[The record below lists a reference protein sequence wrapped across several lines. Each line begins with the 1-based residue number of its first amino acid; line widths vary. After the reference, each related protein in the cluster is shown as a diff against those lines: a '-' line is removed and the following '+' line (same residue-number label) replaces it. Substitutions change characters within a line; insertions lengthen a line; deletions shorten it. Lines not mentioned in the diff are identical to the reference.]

1 MIHYDP
7 ATLTVV
13 MDLTDL
19 EHCGFNHDD
28 YFGELLTSGMSDE
41 TANDAQWPVAIM
53 VNFAG
58 GYVMFDGSD
67 PEGDRLIARKRAS
80 EMFAALLLRA
90 GVKVLP

>member
-19 EHCGFNHDD
+19 EHCGFDHDD
-28 YFGELLTSGMSDE
+28 FVGELLTSGMSDE
-41 TANDAQWPVAIM
+41 MAEDARWPVALM

-58 GYVMFDGSD
+58 GHVMFDGSD
-67 PEGDRLIARKRAS
+67 PEGDRLIARKRAA
-80 EMFAALLLRA
+80 EMFAILLLRA
-90 GVKVLP
+90 GINVLS

>member
-19 EHCGFNHDD
+19 EHCGWDHDD
-28 YFGELLTSGMSDE
+28 FVGELLTSGMSDE
-41 TANDAQWPVAIM
+41 TVMTAQWPVALM

-58 GYVMFDGSD
+58 GYVMFDGTE
-67 PEGDRLIARKRAS
+67 PEGDRLIARKRAA
-80 EMFAALLLRA
+80 EMFATLLLRA
-90 GVKVLP
+90 GINVLS